1 MRSKLCCYINS
12 RRTVGT
18 ADDTDSTCLCLCK
31 AEENSTCKC
40 YKDTNL
46 CGSTEDKALRVRDE
60 RTKVGHT
67 TDAEED
73 KRRINAELNTLIEVI
88 KKSAVCRILNISY
101 SVNHRFGVSRHRNI
115 LCGTLSLCQK
125 LCCRRSHNARI
136 KINKQHTEC
145 DRKEQ
150 KRLILLFDC
159 KVKQND

>member
-1 MRSKLCCYINS
+1 ML
-12 RRTVGT
+12 
-18 ADDTDSTCLCLCK
+18 
-31 AEENSTCKC
+31 
-40 YKDTNL
+40 KDTNL

-60 RTKVGHT
+60 RTKVGHA

-125 LCCRRSHNARI
+125 AVL
-136 KINKQHTEC
+136 
-145 DRKEQ
+145 
-150 KRLILLFDC
+150 
-159 KVKQND
+159 